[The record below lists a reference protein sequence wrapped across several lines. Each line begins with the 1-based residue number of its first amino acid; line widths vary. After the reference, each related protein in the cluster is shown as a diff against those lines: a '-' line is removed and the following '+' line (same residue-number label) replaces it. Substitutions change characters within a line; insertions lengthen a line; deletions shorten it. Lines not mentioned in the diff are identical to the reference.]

1 MREVDDVQHTINQC
15 EARGN
20 EGVNTPHEDAIDDSR
35 SDNGQVQD
43 EFLVMRS
50 MSVQM
55 GCEVNSHET
64 SNLTAKRSQVEVFY
78 TNQKN
83 SKAIQSGKPMLG
95 IGLSGKLA

>member
-1 MREVDDVQHTINQC
+1 
-15 EARGN
+15 
-20 EGVNTPHEDAIDDSR
+20 
-35 SDNGQVQD
+35 
-43 EFLVMRS
+43 